1 MEAIFIMIMAPEQIL
16 GRSALLATNVQIAHE
31 ILRYLSWWGC
41 TGGGISPEGERATRN
56 QRVVVLRPV
65 GDGMKRLAHD
75 ADLKGVVVIRS
86 PPPQLVPFKLHRFGQ
101 QRPSKPVTT
110 TAASTRSRQS
120 MRTVLIAWNVVRM
133 A

>member
-56 QRVVVLRPV
+56 QRLVVLRPV
-65 GDGMKRLAHD
+65 GDGVKRLADD
-75 ADLKGVVVIRS
+75 ANMKGMVMITTPSVSSIQTLDLGNN
-86 PPPQLVPFKLHRFGQ
+86 H
-101 QRPSKPVTT
+101 
-110 TAASTRSRQS
+110 TATKYS
-120 MRTVLIAWNVVRM
+120 
-133 A
+133 